1 MSEMSPLGRMLLKM
15 MRVGT
20 LFAAMLIAVLLGV
33 AFWRNLQNYGLIAV
47 MVVMLVGA
55 LWLARAIAKELDNPG
70 A

>member
-1 MSEMSPLGRMLLKM
+1 MIEMSPLGRMLLKI

-55 LWLARAIAKELDNPG
+55 LWLARAITKELDNPG